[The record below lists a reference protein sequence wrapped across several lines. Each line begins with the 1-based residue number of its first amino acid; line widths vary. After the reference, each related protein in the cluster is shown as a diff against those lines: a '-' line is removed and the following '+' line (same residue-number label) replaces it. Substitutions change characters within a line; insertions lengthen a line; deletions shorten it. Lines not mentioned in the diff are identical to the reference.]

1 MTKQA
6 VQFSKKRRTTY
17 RFQKVKLCKKCN
29 RYSVLKDEY
38 CPACGSLF
46 IGVETLGNSLSKR
59 RLFTEVSWII
69 LFVSIGVFFAPTRH
83 TLYYSLIVGLIFCLT
98 YIVLTFVF
106 MKSEYFHELKK
117 LLRVDLKKIK
127 TGIWFDSDL
136 AKEDVKAE
144 RLADGYDKL
153 REIGDFIKSDAMK
166 QSQVM
171 VLNRIALRSDMELEL
186 EGLIPTSYD
195 KHFVK
200 YALEVL
206 KINRTLMTK
215 KCIVYFIR
223 YRDAIVVDFGI
234 DSLLSV
240 ACMTLRMKL
249 YILEFSEFIE
259 EYLDYFPKERV
270 LRLYSIIYSNPD
282 IEWGSLAEK
291 TKRVV
296 AMKYYY
302 DPDFKP
308 FMERKQV
315 LTN

>member
-1 MTKQA
+1 
-6 VQFSKKRRTTY
+6 
-17 RFQKVKLCKKCN
+17 
-29 RYSVLKDEY
+29 
-38 CPACGSLF
+38 
-46 IGVETLGNSLSKR
+46 
-59 RLFTEVSWII
+59 
-69 LFVSIGVFFAPTRH
+69 
-83 TLYYSLIVGLIFCLT
+83 
-98 YIVLTFVF
+98 